1 MGAFARAMDRLAE
14 WVRWL
19 AEAVRLLKPRQNP
32 QNAQGVLEAFLS
44 GVPVDERTE
53 DELRAEGVP
62 VDDIKDTEERE
73 HGLGSE
79 TDGVPAEGAEAVVGE
94 EGAGPGGAVRADS
107 EPVGADASRDAGTG
121 DVERG
126 AEPAQAV
133 RREETREERL
143 ERRARKRREANE
155 IRERLNR
162 LMKKNRKYGGRRMSV
177 EVPEAAYSA
186 QKFST
191 ETSDDYQT
199 PNKDE
204 LKSRIAEAMNVDK
217 DNGRVIKHSAFV
229 TISKMPPLLK
239 WVGLGD
245 GNIETQAFVLRKIKN
260 VHHLTADDVAELPQ
274 YYEDPV
280 AVFKDGDNFIVLT
293 NYLADDGNGR
303 MAPVMVY
310 LERTKRGNN
319 YIASIYSR
327 TEKGEAKY
335 ANLANGGNLLYVNTE
350 KVAVLPLK
358 DGAKSPIT
366 TLVAKG
372 DPNLKTE
379 KGWATAQS
387 EDTIAQNRPGVKF
400 STETDRD
407 YLQAVEMNDLVTAQ
421 QMVLDAARRAG
432 YAIEAYHGVRHK
444 GAFGFTRFDFD
455 KLGGI
460 LFAGS
465 LPIARTYS
473 GLYDSTEIDRKID
486 ETIPKR
492 LKLKET
498 YSSEEELFQDLRARG
513 VAAIDNMGAVYL
525 RTPYGRYATMWRY
538 DWGSNPSKFAR
549 ELEEAYNERME
560 NAEKGNISAGNY
572 HLGLKMENPLV
583 IHPQKGA
590 KWNDIEYNGM
600 TKNTREWAEFAKQ
613 NGYDGVIFDG
623 LRDVFN
629 AGDSEI
635 VAEGL
640 DERKYESG
648 DADLK
653 VYIVFGEDQVKS
665 LDPVVRDDAG
675 NVIPL
680 SKRFNPA
687 HPDIRYSTEKPGDE
701 GLSATVRS
709 VREALRRDGDKA
721 VELLGGTILSN
732 YVREETD
739 AALRKRVARA
749 AVERLFN
756 VVPVSEERLRQAGLI
771 EETLA
776 LPEDEDE
783 VASEYEDAKIV
794 DARNRREHGGVLVG
808 ESQAEA
814 VVRARAKQV
823 LGKTFRY
830 LFEVYH
836 GTPHAGWTRWERG
849 HGGTTGLGYAYFAPR
864 VITAAE
870 YADTSEA
877 PNKGLADVKDMQ
889 RYGISEAVYHMVV
902 GMNNPL
908 IVDCRRASWNNIRMK
923 NKRTVRTDEILNV
936 ARFGELGYD
945 GVIFLN
951 VHDSQLSVKLHGY
964 DVDVDLTEV
973 TVTTRSRAKE
983 SPPTIPLS
991 AAVEQV
997 AQHQGAGFSP
1007 STEDTIAQ
1015 NLPGVKFSTEKPG
1028 DVGMSATVRNV
1039 QETLRGYWT
1048 T

>member
-177 EVPEAAYSA
+177 EVPGNVELAQLDSIISRGDAAEEMYRAFRNGFDTTIPMRSRTA
-186 QKFST
+186 YLPST
-191 ETSDDYQT
+191 AMEGLFKPVDSGDQPPD
-199 PNKDE
+199 
-204 LKSRIAEAMNVDK
+204 RIAYPFGYLIEKNGKLDANNGFLHILLHRIQKGASLKEAVDVAV
-217 DNGRVIKHSAFV
+217 RVGEAIV
-229 TISKMPPLLK
+229 ESKTVEKQNRGGELRY
-239 WVGLGD
+239 
-245 GNIETQAFVLRKIKN
+245 VLRHN
-260 VHHLTADDVAELPQ
+260 GYTAIISSNGSVITGFKEDKRSSGTERDPESQSRVSYTDEEIRRLPQ
-274 YYEDPV
+274 AGAEQLGKMIPRYAGEKQAAFQGYGAAKER
-280 AVFKDGDNFIVLT
+280 ARAQEI
-293 NYLADDGNGR
+293 ADIDEELQKLNGQ
-303 MAPVMVY
+303 
-310 LERTKRGNN
+310 K
-319 YIASIYSR
+319 
-327 TEKGEAKY
+327 EA
-335 ANLANGGNLLYVNTE
+335 
-350 KVAVLPLK
+350 LK
-358 DGAKSPIT
+358 
-366 TLVAKG
+366 AKG
-372 DPNLKTE
+372 KLDKKE
-379 KGWATAQS
+379 KDRLTRINKKIGELEKERSA
-387 EDTIAQNRPGVKF
+387 RKGVKF
-400 STETDRD
+400 
-407 YLQAVEMNDLVTAQ
+407 
-421 QMVLDAARRAG
+421 
-432 YAIEAYHGVRHK
+432 
-444 GAFGFTRFDFD
+444 
-455 KLGGI
+455 
-460 LFAGS
+460 
-465 LPIARTYS
+465 
-473 GLYDSTEIDRKID
+473 
-486 ETIPKR
+486 
-492 LKLKET
+492 
-498 YSSEEELFQDLRARG
+498 
-513 VAAIDNMGAVYL
+513 
-525 RTPYGRYATMWRY
+525 
-538 DWGSNPSKFAR
+538 
-549 ELEEAYNERME
+549 
-560 NAEKGNISAGNY
+560 
-572 HLGLKMENPLV
+572 
-583 IHPQKGA
+583 
-590 KWNDIEYNGM
+590 
-600 TKNTREWAEFAKQ
+600 
-613 NGYDGVIFDG
+613 
-623 LRDVFN
+623 
-629 AGDSEI
+629 
-635 VAEGL
+635 
-640 DERKYESG
+640 
-648 DADLK
+648 
-653 VYIVFGEDQVKS
+653 
-665 LDPVVRDDAG
+665 
-675 NVIPL
+675 
-680 SKRFNPA
+680 
-687 HPDIRYSTEKPGDE
+687 STEKPGDE
-701 GLSATVRS
+701 EMSATVRS

-749 AVERLFN
+749 AVEKLFN

-870 YADTSEA
+870 YADTYGA
-877 PNKGLADVKDMQ
+877 PNDGLADVKDMQ

-964 DVDVDLTEV
+964 DVDVVPLGPVMKSGKNGDVSKQMKSLDGV
-973 TVTTRSRAKE
+973 TVSDVDVPE
-983 SPPTIPLS
+983 FF
-991 AAVEQV
+991 
-997 AQHQGAGFSP
+997 GAIDIRDRFDVRDP
-1007 STEDTIAQ
+1007 DIRW
-1015 NLPGVKFSTEKPG
+1015 STEKPG
-1028 DVGMSATVRNV
+1028 DAARPSFSATAEGRRVVAGILDNLMRF
-1039 QETLRGYWT
+1039 QEDLAFSNPAVEQQRADYGNAAVGKWNRRTREANDKKPGRGERGRAREVYLYLVLSERASLGLKT
-1048 T
+1048 PVY

>member
-177 EVPEAAYSA
+177 EVPGNVELAQLDSIISRGDAAEEMYRAFRNGFDTTIPMRSRTA
-186 QKFST
+186 YLPST
-191 ETSDDYQT
+191 AMEGLFKPVDSGDQPPD
-199 PNKDE
+199 
-204 LKSRIAEAMNVDK
+204 RIAYPFGYLIEKNGKLDANNGFLHILLHRIQKGASLKEAVDVAV
-217 DNGRVIKHSAFV
+217 RVGEAIV
-229 TISKMPPLLK
+229 ESKTVEKQNRGGELRY
-239 WVGLGD
+239 
-245 GNIETQAFVLRKIKN
+245 VLRHN
-260 VHHLTADDVAELPQ
+260 GYTAIISSNGSVITGFKEDKRSSGTERDPESQSRVSYTDEEIRRRPQAGAEQLGKMIPRYAGEKQ
-274 YYEDPV
+274 AAFQGYGAAKER
-280 AVFKDGDNFIVLT
+280 ARAQEI
-293 NYLADDGNGR
+293 ADIDEELQKLNGQ
-303 MAPVMVY
+303 
-310 LERTKRGNN
+310 K
-319 YIASIYSR
+319 
-327 TEKGEAKY
+327 EA
-335 ANLANGGNLLYVNTE
+335 
-350 KVAVLPLK
+350 LK
-358 DGAKSPIT
+358 
-366 TLVAKG
+366 AKG
-372 DPNLKTE
+372 KLDKKE
-379 KGWATAQS
+379 KDRLTRINKKIGELEKERSA
-387 EDTIAQNRPGVKF
+387 RKGVKF
-400 STETDRD
+400 
-407 YLQAVEMNDLVTAQ
+407 
-421 QMVLDAARRAG
+421 
-432 YAIEAYHGVRHK
+432 
-444 GAFGFTRFDFD
+444 
-455 KLGGI
+455 
-460 LFAGS
+460 
-465 LPIARTYS
+465 
-473 GLYDSTEIDRKID
+473 
-486 ETIPKR
+486 
-492 LKLKET
+492 
-498 YSSEEELFQDLRARG
+498 
-513 VAAIDNMGAVYL
+513 
-525 RTPYGRYATMWRY
+525 
-538 DWGSNPSKFAR
+538 
-549 ELEEAYNERME
+549 
-560 NAEKGNISAGNY
+560 
-572 HLGLKMENPLV
+572 
-583 IHPQKGA
+583 
-590 KWNDIEYNGM
+590 
-600 TKNTREWAEFAKQ
+600 
-613 NGYDGVIFDG
+613 
-623 LRDVFN
+623 
-629 AGDSEI
+629 
-635 VAEGL
+635 
-640 DERKYESG
+640 
-648 DADLK
+648 
-653 VYIVFGEDQVKS
+653 
-665 LDPVVRDDAG
+665 
-675 NVIPL
+675 
-680 SKRFNPA
+680 
-687 HPDIRYSTEKPGDE
+687 STEKPGDE
-701 GLSATVRS
+701 EMSATVRS

-749 AVERLFN
+749 AVEKLFN

-870 YADTSEA
+870 YADTYGA
-877 PNKGLADVKDMQ
+877 PNDGLADVKDMQ

-964 DVDVDLTEV
+964 DVDVVPLGPVMKSGKNGDVSKQMKSLDGV
-973 TVTTRSRAKE
+973 TVSDVDVPE
-983 SPPTIPLS
+983 FF
-991 AAVEQV
+991 
-997 AQHQGAGFSP
+997 GAIDIRDRFDVRDP
-1007 STEDTIAQ
+1007 DIRW
-1015 NLPGVKFSTEKPG
+1015 STEKPG
-1028 DVGMSATVRNV
+1028 DAARPSFSATAEGRRVVAGILDNLMRF
-1039 QETLRGYWT
+1039 QEDLAFSNPAVEQQRADYGNAAVGKWNRRTREANDKKPGRGERGRAREVYLYLVLSERASLGLKT
-1048 T
+1048 PVY

>member
-177 EVPEAAYSA
+177 EVPGNVELAQLDSIISRGDAAEEMYRAFRNGFDTTIPMRSRTA
-186 QKFST
+186 YLPST
-191 ETSDDYQT
+191 AMEGLFKPVDSGDQPPD
-199 PNKDE
+199 
-204 LKSRIAEAMNVDK
+204 RIAYPFGYLIEKNGKLDANNGFLHILLHRIQKGASLKEAVDVAV
-217 DNGRVIKHSAFV
+217 RVGEAIV
-229 TISKMPPLLK
+229 ESKTVEKQNRGGELRY
-239 WVGLGD
+239 
-245 GNIETQAFVLRKIKN
+245 VLRHN
-260 VHHLTADDVAELPQ
+260 GYTAIISSNGSVITGFKEDKRSSGTERDPESQSRVSYTDEEIRRLPQ
-274 YYEDPV
+274 AGAEQLGKMIPRYAGEKQAAFQGYGAAKER
-280 AVFKDGDNFIVLT
+280 ARAQEI
-293 NYLADDGNGR
+293 ADIDEELQKLNGQ
-303 MAPVMVY
+303 
-310 LERTKRGNN
+310 K
-319 YIASIYSR
+319 
-327 TEKGEAKY
+327 EA
-335 ANLANGGNLLYVNTE
+335 
-350 KVAVLPLK
+350 LK
-358 DGAKSPIT
+358 
-366 TLVAKG
+366 AKG
-372 DPNLKTE
+372 KLDKKE
-379 KGWATAQS
+379 KDRLTRINKKIGELEKERSA
-387 EDTIAQNRPGVKF
+387 RKGVKF
-400 STETDRD
+400 
-407 YLQAVEMNDLVTAQ
+407 
-421 QMVLDAARRAG
+421 
-432 YAIEAYHGVRHK
+432 
-444 GAFGFTRFDFD
+444 
-455 KLGGI
+455 
-460 LFAGS
+460 
-465 LPIARTYS
+465 
-473 GLYDSTEIDRKID
+473 
-486 ETIPKR
+486 
-492 LKLKET
+492 
-498 YSSEEELFQDLRARG
+498 
-513 VAAIDNMGAVYL
+513 
-525 RTPYGRYATMWRY
+525 
-538 DWGSNPSKFAR
+538 
-549 ELEEAYNERME
+549 
-560 NAEKGNISAGNY
+560 
-572 HLGLKMENPLV
+572 
-583 IHPQKGA
+583 
-590 KWNDIEYNGM
+590 
-600 TKNTREWAEFAKQ
+600 
-613 NGYDGVIFDG
+613 
-623 LRDVFN
+623 
-629 AGDSEI
+629 
-635 VAEGL
+635 
-640 DERKYESG
+640 
-648 DADLK
+648 
-653 VYIVFGEDQVKS
+653 
-665 LDPVVRDDAG
+665 
-675 NVIPL
+675 
-680 SKRFNPA
+680 
-687 HPDIRYSTEKPGDE
+687 STEKPGDE
-701 GLSATVRS
+701 EMSATVRS

-749 AVERLFN
+749 AVEKLFN

-870 YADTSEA
+870 YADTYGA
-877 PNKGLADVKDMQ
+877 PNDGLADVKDMQ

-964 DVDVDLTEV
+964 DVDVVPLGPVMKSGKNGDVSKQMKSLDGV
-973 TVTTRSRAKE
+973 TVSDVDVPE
-983 SPPTIPLS
+983 FF
-991 AAVEQV
+991 
-997 AQHQGAGFSP
+997 GAIDIRDRFDVRDP
-1007 STEDTIAQ
+1007 DIRW
-1015 NLPGVKFSTEKPG
+1015 STEKPG
-1028 DVGMSATVRNV
+1028 DAARPSFSATAEGRRVVAGILDNLMRF
-1039 QETLRGYWT
+1039 QEDLAFSNPAVEQQRADYGNAAVGKWNRRTREANDKKPGRGERGRGRAREVYLYLVLSERASLGLKT
-1048 T
+1048 PVY

>member
-19 AEAVRLLKPRQNP
+19 AEAVRLIKPRQSP

-44 GVPVDERTE
+44 DVPVDERTE
-53 DELRAEGVP
+53 DELRADGVP

-79 TDGVPAEGAEAVVGE
+79 TVGAPAEGAETVVGE
-94 EGAGPGGAVRADS
+94 EGAGPEGDVRADS
-107 EPVGADASRDAGTG
+107 EPVGADVGG
-121 DVERG
+121 DVGSGDVGRG
-126 AEPAQAV
+126 AEPAQGV
-133 RREETREERL
+133 KREETREERL

-177 EVPEAAYSA
+177 EVPEAEYSA

-191 ETSDDYQT
+191 EDVGNDILDVMDLLAQGKDATIQSNELGEVIYPFGRMGKRGMGFLHIIERRMAQGHTLDEAIEIAFRVGEAAARGSET
-199 PNKDE
+199 IPENKN
-204 LKSRIAEAMNVDK
+204 LRNKKWIDK
-217 DNGRVIKHSAFV
+217 NGYRAIVAIDS
-229 TISKMPPLLK
+229 
-239 WVGLGD
+239 
-245 GNIETQAFVLRKIKN
+245 TQRPII
-260 VHHLTADDVAELPQ
+260 TGYD
-274 YYEDPV
+274 
-280 AVFKDGDNFIVLT
+280 I
-293 NYLADDGNGR
+293 DDGETRNHSSARRRLEGY
-303 MAPVMVY
+303 APNPHVSSEEVVAA
-310 LERTKRGNN
+310 LKRIITDIREERK
-319 YIASIYSR
+319 
-327 TEKGEAKY
+327 
-335 ANLANGGNLLYVNTE
+335 
-350 KVAVLPLK
+350 
-358 DGAKSPIT
+358 
-366 TLVAKG
+366 
-372 DPNLKTE
+372 
-379 KGWATAQS
+379 
-387 EDTIAQNRPGVKF
+387 GVKF
-400 STETDRD
+400 STETDWD
-407 YLQAVEMNDLVTAQ
+407 YLRAVEMNDLATAQ
-421 QMVLDAARRAG
+421 HMVLEAAQRAG
-432 YAIEAYHGVRHK
+432 YTIEAYHGVRDK
-444 GAFGFTRFDFD
+444 GFFGFTRFDFG
-455 KLGGI
+455 KMGGI

-498 YSSEEELFQDLRARG
+498 YSTEEELFQDLRERG

-525 RTPYGRYATMWRY
+525 RTPYGRYGTMWRY
-538 DWGSNPSKFAR
+538 DWGSNPTKFAR
-549 ELEEAYNERME
+549 ELEDAYNERME
-560 NAEKGNISAGNY
+560 EAEKGNVRAGTY
-572 HLGLKMENPLV
+572 HLGLKMDNPLI

-590 KWNDIEYNGM
+590 DWKSITHNGM
-600 TKNTREWAEFAKQ
+600 TKSTREWAEFAKQ
-613 NGYDGVIFDG
+613 NGYDGVVFDG
-623 LRDVFN
+623 LKDVFN
-629 AGDSEI
+629 AGDAGI

-640 DERKYESG
+640 DERAYESG
-648 DADLK
+648 DPDLK
-653 VYIVFGEDQVKS
+653 VYIVFEEDQAKS
-665 LDPVVRDDAG
+665 LDPVVRDDDG

-687 HPDIRYSTEKPGDE
+687 YADIRYSTEKPGDE

-749 AVERLFN
+749 AVEKLFN
-756 VVPVSEERLRQAGLI
+756 VVLVSEERLRQAGLI

-794 DARNRREHGGVLVG
+794 DARNRLAHGGVLVG

-889 RYGISEAVYHMVV
+889 RYGLSEAVYHMVV

-997 AQHQGAGFSP
+997 AIHQGAGYSP

-1015 NLPGVKFSTEKPG
+1015 NLPGVKFSTGEARRC
-1028 DVGMSATVRNV
+1028 GMSATVRNV

>member
-73 HGLGSE
+73 HGAGSE
-79 TDGVPAEGAEAVVGE
+79 TVGAPAEEGEAVVGE
-94 EGAGPGGAVRADS
+94 EGAGPEGVVRADS
-107 EPVGADASRDAGTG
+107 EPIGADVGG
-121 DVERG
+121 DVGSGDVGRG
-126 AEPAQAV
+126 AEPAQGV
-133 RREETREERL
+133 KREETREERL
-143 ERRARKRREANE
+143 ERRARQRREANE

-191 ETSDDYQT
+191 ERVDDKINVSLEGVTREGFVGRLGKTLDERIKSGRIVAGDSDGERIREGAERFFDEFSRKKILLSDGRYVYFAPTS
-199 PNKDE
+199 
-204 LKSRIAEAMNVDK
+204 V
-217 DNGRVIKHSAFV
+217 
-229 TISKMPPLLK
+229 
-239 WVGLGD
+239 VG
-245 GNIETQAFVLRKIKN
+245 
-260 VHHLTADDVAELPQ
+260 
-274 YYEDPV
+274 
-280 AVFKDGDNFIVLT
+280 
-293 NYLADDGNGR
+293 
-303 MAPVMVY
+303 
-310 LERTKRGNN
+310 
-319 YIASIYSR
+319 SR
-327 TEKGEAKY
+327 TEIEDNVDAWVEYAIHAVTNDVARKDGTHARKY
-335 ANLANGGNLLYVNTE
+335 NAA
-350 KVAVLPLK
+350 KVAALEDVERIIGEENVFTSIKDNHPEQDAVIFVGTSNEKRTEIITRLDEYGNVDADLTEVTVVPKYNKKENPPTTPLSAAVERVAQHQ
-358 DGAKSPIT
+358 GAGSSPST
-366 TLVAKG
+366 
-372 DPNLKTE
+372 
-379 KGWATAQS
+379 
-387 EDTIAQNRPGVKF
+387 EDTIAQNLPGVKF
-400 STETDRD
+400 
-407 YLQAVEMNDLVTAQ
+407 
-421 QMVLDAARRAG
+421 
-432 YAIEAYHGVRHK
+432 
-444 GAFGFTRFDFD
+444 
-455 KLGGI
+455 
-460 LFAGS
+460 
-465 LPIARTYS
+465 
-473 GLYDSTEIDRKID
+473 
-486 ETIPKR
+486 
-492 LKLKET
+492 
-498 YSSEEELFQDLRARG
+498 
-513 VAAIDNMGAVYL
+513 
-525 RTPYGRYATMWRY
+525 
-538 DWGSNPSKFAR
+538 
-549 ELEEAYNERME
+549 
-560 NAEKGNISAGNY
+560 
-572 HLGLKMENPLV
+572 
-583 IHPQKGA
+583 
-590 KWNDIEYNGM
+590 
-600 TKNTREWAEFAKQ
+600 
-613 NGYDGVIFDG
+613 
-623 LRDVFN
+623 
-629 AGDSEI
+629 
-635 VAEGL
+635 
-640 DERKYESG
+640 
-648 DADLK
+648 
-653 VYIVFGEDQVKS
+653 
-665 LDPVVRDDAG
+665 
-675 NVIPL
+675 
-680 SKRFNPA
+680 
-687 HPDIRYSTEKPGDE
+687 STEKPGDE

-732 YVREETD
+732 YVREETN

-749 AVERLFN
+749 AMERLFN

-870 YADTSEA
+870 YADTYGA
-877 PNKGLADVKDMQ
+877 PNDGLTDVKDMQ

-964 DVDVDLTEV
+964 DVDVVPLGPVMKSGKNGDVAKQMKSLDGV
-973 TVTTRSRAKE
+973 TVSDVDVPEFFGAIDIRDRFDVRDPDIRWSTENPGDAARPSF
-983 SPPTIPLS
+983 S
-991 AAVEQV
+991 ATAEGRRVVAGILDNLMRFQEDLVFSNPAVEQQRADYGNAAV
-997 AQHQGAGFSP
+997 GKWNRRTREANDKKPGRGERGRAREVYLYLVLSERASLGLKNVSILAKTNDQAQAKSRLKKSHPLPHHFHPQP
-1007 STEDTIAQ
+1007 LAQ
-1015 NLPGVKFSTEKPG
+1015 NGSGARPKWIGG
-1028 DVGMSATVRNV
+1028 
-1039 QETLRGYWT
+1039 
-1048 T
+1048 

>member
-19 AEAVRLLKPRQNP
+19 AEAVRLIKPRQSP

-44 GVPVDERTE
+44 DVPVDERTE
-53 DELRAEGVP
+53 DELRADGVP

-73 HGLGSE
+73 HGAAEEAVPGEQAGDEGDAGSASGADNASASV
-79 TDGVPAEGAEAVVGE
+79 DGVVEGTGETRAGGKEGAEQAQTDVVGE
-94 EGAGPGGAVRADS
+94 DVGGGAVR
-107 EPVGADASRDAGTG
+107 T
-121 DVERG
+121 
-126 AEPAQAV
+126 
-133 RREETREERL
+133 ETREERL
-143 ERRARKRREANE
+143 ERRARQRRE
-155 IRERLNR
+155 REDILAQ
-162 LMKKNRKYGGRRMSV
+162 LGKKGRKYGGRRMSV

-191 ETSDDYQT
+191 EDVGNDILDVMDLLAQS
-199 PNKDE
+199 KDATIQSNE
-204 LKSRIAEAMNVDK
+204 LGE
-217 DNGRVIKHSAFV
+217 VIYPF
-229 TISKMPPLLK
+229 
-239 WVGLGD
+239 
-245 GNIETQAFVLRKIKN
+245 
-260 VHHLTADDVAELPQ
+260 
-274 YYEDPV
+274 
-280 AVFKDGDNFIVLT
+280 
-293 NYLADDGNGR
+293 GR
-303 MAPVMVY
+303 MG
-310 LERTKRGNN
+310 KRGMGFLHIIERRMAQGHTLDEAIE
-319 YIASIYSR
+319 IAFR
-327 TEKGEAKY
+327 VGEA
-335 ANLANGGNLLYVNTE
+335 
-350 KVAVLPLK
+350 
-358 DGAKSPIT
+358 
-366 TLVAKG
+366 
-372 DPNLKTE
+372 
-379 KGWATAQS
+379 
-387 EDTIAQNRPGVKF
+387 
-400 STETDRD
+400 
-407 YLQAVEMNDLVTAQ
+407 
-421 QMVLDAARRAG
+421 AAR
-432 YAIEAYHGVRHK
+432 
-444 GAFGFTRFDFD
+444 
-455 KLGGI
+455 
-460 LFAGS
+460 GS
-465 LPIARTYS
+465 
-473 GLYDSTEIDRKID
+473 
-486 ETIPKR
+486 ETIPENKNLRNKKWIDKNGYRAIVAIDSTQRPIITGYDIDDGETRNHSSARRR
-492 LKLKET
+492 LEG
-498 YSSEEELFQDLRARG
+498 YAPNPHVSSEEV
-513 VAAIDNMGAVYL
+513 VAALKRIITDI
-525 RTPYGRYATMWRY
+525 
-538 DWGSNPSKFAR
+538 R
-549 ELEEAYNERME
+549 E
-560 NAEKGNISAGNY
+560 
-572 HLGLKMENPLV
+572 
-583 IHPQKGA
+583 
-590 KWNDIEYNGM
+590 
-600 TKNTREWAEFAKQ
+600 
-613 NGYDGVIFDG
+613 
-623 LRDVFN
+623 
-629 AGDSEI
+629 
-635 VAEGL
+635 
-640 DERKYESG
+640 ERK
-648 DADLK
+648 D
-653 VYIVFGEDQVKS
+653 VK
-665 LDPVVRDDAG
+665 
-675 NVIPL
+675 
-680 SKRFNPA
+680 F
-687 HPDIRYSTEKPGDE
+687 STEKPGDV
-701 GLSATVRS
+701 GMSATVRS

-749 AVERLFN
+749 AVEKLLN

-794 DARNRREHGGVLVG
+794 DARNRLAHGGVLVG

-870 YADTSEA
+870 YADTSDT

-889 RYGISEAVYHMVV
+889 RYGLSEAVYHMVV

-908 IVDCRRASWNNIRMK
+908 IVDCRRASWNNIRMR

-983 SPPTIPLS
+983 NPPTIPLS
-991 AAVEQV
+991 TAVEQV
-997 AQHQGAGFSP
+997 AIHQGAGYSP

>member
-19 AEAVRLLKPRQNP
+19 AEAVRLLKPRQSP
-32 QNAQGVLEAFLS
+32 QHAQGVLEAFLKD
-44 GVPVDERTE
+44 VPVDERTE

-73 HGLGSE
+73 HGTAEEEVPGEQAGDEGDAGSASGADNASASV
-79 TDGVPAEGAEAVVGE
+79 DGVVEGTGETRVGGKEGAEQAQTGVAGEDVGGE
-94 EGAGPGGAVRADS
+94 AVR
-107 EPVGADASRDAGTG
+107 T
-121 DVERG
+121 
-126 AEPAQAV
+126 
-133 RREETREERL
+133 ETREERL
-143 ERRARKRREANE
+143 ERRARQRREANE

-191 ETSDDYQT
+191 EDVGNDILDVMDLLAQSKDATIQSNELGEVIYPFGRMGKRGMGFLHIIERRMAQGHTLDEAIEIAFRVGEAAARGSET
-199 PNKDE
+199 IPENKNMRN
-204 LKSRIAEAMNVDK
+204 KKWIDK
-217 DNGRVIKHSAFV
+217 NGYRAIVAIDS
-229 TISKMPPLLK
+229 
-239 WVGLGD
+239 
-245 GNIETQAFVLRKIKN
+245 TQRPII
-260 VHHLTADDVAELPQ
+260 TGYD
-274 YYEDPV
+274 
-280 AVFKDGDNFIVLT
+280 I
-293 NYLADDGNGR
+293 DDGETRNHSSARRRLEGY
-303 MAPVMVY
+303 APNPHVSSEEVVAA
-310 LERTKRGNN
+310 LKR
-319 YIASIYSR
+319 IITDIR
-327 TEKGEAKY
+327 EKRK
-335 ANLANGGNLLYVNTE
+335 
-350 KVAVLPLK
+350 
-358 DGAKSPIT
+358 
-366 TLVAKG
+366 
-372 DPNLKTE
+372 
-379 KGWATAQS
+379 
-387 EDTIAQNRPGVKF
+387 GVKF
-400 STETDRD
+400 STETDWD
-407 YLQAVEMNDLVTAQ
+407 YLRAVEMNDLATAQ
-421 QMVLDAARRAG
+421 HMVLEAARRAG
-432 YAIEAYHGVRHK
+432 YTIEAYHGVRPRHK
-444 GAFGFTRFDFD
+444 DTFFGFTTMDFERM
-455 KLGGI
+455 GGMM
-460 LFAGS
+460 FAGS

-473 GLYDSTEIDRKID
+473 GLWGETEIDRKID
-486 ETIPKR
+486 ESIPKR
-492 LKLKET
+492 LNLKKT
-498 YSSEEELFQDLRARG
+498 YTSQDELFQDLKRLG
-513 VAAIDNMGAVYL
+513 AAVIVKNIVYL
-525 RTPYGRYATMWRY
+525 RSPYGQVSTVYHSDWY
-538 DWGSNPSKFAR
+538 DDPTAFAR
-549 ELEEAYNERME
+549 SLEESYNKNMER
-560 NAEKGNISAGNY
+560 AETGTFREGNY
-572 HLGLKMENPLV
+572 HLALKMENPL
-583 IHPQKGA
+583 IIQAQEEDG
-590 KWNDIEYNGM
+590 WNSITYNGE
-600 TKNTREWAEFAKQ
+600 TKSTYGWAKFAKE
-613 NGYDGVIFDG
+613 NGHDSVVIVG
-623 LRDVFN
+623 LLDKGKMGEP
-629 AGDSEI
+629 AI
-635 VAEGL
+635 KAEGL
-640 DERKYESG
+640 DEKEYH
-648 DADLK
+648 DNDPDLK

-665 LDPVVRDDAG
+665 LDPVVRDDDG

-687 HPDIRYSTEKPGDE
+687 HPDIRYSTEKPGED

-749 AVERLFN
+749 AVENLFN

-794 DARNRREHGGVLVG
+794 DARNRLAHGGVLVG

-889 RYGISEAVYHMVV
+889 RYGLSEAVYHMVV

-997 AQHQGAGFSP
+997 AIHQGAGYSP

-1015 NLPGVKFSTEKPG
+1015 NLPGVKFSTGEARRC
-1028 DVGMSATVRNV
+1028 GMSATVRNV